1 MVRGCCA
8 PARAGRRTV
17 GAVLALLVLL
27 PLPGLAAAAAPAA
40 DAGGDGEFRPGLG
53 AARAQGLRVGP
64 TRSGFNFT
72 AGFSVSMA
80 EYENAIARADSRFLD
95 SGALVGGVIGA
106 ADDDEADPAEEQP
119 SETFDN
125 VRTDTRQEGAAE
137 GIEQPVGEAVP
148 DLPFVL
154 DLGTQ
159 FVRATE
165 DPFGEAITY
174 NGRLGVEEAFLVQG
188 GYTRG
193 ATGVVAEGV
202 REARGESVFDVVAI
216 ADAVVIEDLRFEAVH
231 RSGAEDHVD
240 AGYTIGAIVVDGER
254 FEAPG
259 GDEAGEGLVAAFEQA
274 NTALEELGISLVAPR
289 TEIRERTG
297 EVLVSPLGIRY
308 EASDATRSV
317 MRPLL
322 QQTAGPREAL
332 SEALLEQ
339 SDAFA
344 LALLFADVLT
354 GPFGGAGAIVVEVGG
369 ARALTDAPQ
378 YADPFAQQRGSSQ
391 RPPSEGVPGSRTVD
405 EPSSGDAG
413 RTEADGGR
421 PLRSEGGQP
430 DLGAEAVDP
439 ELAAPPGAGA
449 GTSRPATSAGADTGP
464 GALLTVGLAVLLTGL
479 ALAGTDLLRVRRAHR
494 TIVT

>member
-1 MVRGCCA
+1 ML
-8 PARAGRRTV
+8 
-17 GAVLALLVLL
+17 AVLLLL
-27 PLPGLAAAAAPAA
+27 PLVGPAA
-40 DAGGDGEFRPGLG
+40 VASAEGMDTAESPALSSPHDEGFRPGLG

-95 SGALVGGVIGA
+95 SGALVGGVIEA
-106 ADDDEADPAEEQP
+106 ADDEDAGSDEEQP

-125 VRTDTRQEGAAE
+125 VRTDTRQDGAAE
-137 GIEQPVGEAVP
+137 GIEQPVGEAVV

-154 DLGTQ
+154 DVGTQ

-165 DPFGEAITY
+165 EPFGEAITY
-174 NGRLGVEEAFLVQG
+174 NGRLGVDDAILVQG

-193 ATGVVAEGV
+193 AAGIVADGV
-202 REARGESVFDVVAI
+202 REARGEAVFDKVAI
-216 ADAVVIEDLRFEAVH
+216 ADTVVLEDLRFEAVH

-240 AGYTIGAIVVDGER
+240 AGYTVGAIVVDGER
-254 FEAPG
+254 VEAPASE
-259 GDEAGEGLVAAFEQA
+259 EAGEGVVTAFEEA
-274 NTALEELGISLVAPR
+274 NAALREFGISLVAPQ
-289 TEIRERTG
+289 TEVRERTG
-297 EVLVSPLGIRY
+297 EILVSPLGIRY
-308 EASDATRSV
+308 EASEATRSV

-322 QQTAGPREAL
+322 QETGGPREAL

-369 ARALTDAPQ
+369 ARALTDAPEF
-378 YADPFAQQRGSSQ
+378 ADAFGQGREDLDRST
-391 RPPSEGVPGSRTVD
+391 RRDPPGAVPGD
-405 EPSSGDAG
+405 EGESEESASLDPQQTPSAPSDADREAPGDTA
-413 RTEADGGR
+413 
-421 PLRSEGGQP
+421 
-430 DLGAEAVDP
+430 DP
-439 ELAAPPGAGA
+439 ELVSPQPPEDGGEATRSA
-449 GTSRPATSAGADTGP
+449 LPAVADGGP

-479 ALAGTDLLRVRRAHR
+479 GLAGADVLRARRAER